1 MQVVLMGTDG
11 PEKLTASA
19 SRMGNP
25 LKSQGVRQ
33 AFLPTQRFRKPLES
47 GEPASPTSP
56 ASSVCLLETPASECT
71 GGLREAPCA
80 CDERS

>member
-1 MQVVLMGTDG
+1 MVLVGTDG

-19 SRMGNP
+19 SRTGNP
-25 LKSQGVRQ
+25 PKSQGVRQ

-56 ASSVCLLETPASECT
+56 ASSVCLLETPASAQE
-71 GGLREAPCA
+71 G
-80 CDERS
+80 